1 MVGLRN
7 WFSISKSSAPPA
19 LVAVQGPAVEV
30 EESAAAP
37 GSPAP
42 VSSAAGADAAWSRG
56 DTAEEFQPAEP
67 RLTDSRLTR
76 RIPSRE
82 SGVGSGVV
90 EGGCKSVANPRLDA
104 PGSQRSL

>member
-1 MVGLRN
+1 M
-7 WFSISKSSAPPA
+7 
-19 LVAVQGPAVEV
+19 
-30 EESAAAP
+30 AAP
-37 GSPAP
+37 GSPPP
-42 VSSAAGADAAWSRG
+42 VSSAAGADAAWPRG

-76 RIPSRE
+76 GIPSRE

-90 EGGCKSVANPRLDA
+90 EGGCKSVASARLDA